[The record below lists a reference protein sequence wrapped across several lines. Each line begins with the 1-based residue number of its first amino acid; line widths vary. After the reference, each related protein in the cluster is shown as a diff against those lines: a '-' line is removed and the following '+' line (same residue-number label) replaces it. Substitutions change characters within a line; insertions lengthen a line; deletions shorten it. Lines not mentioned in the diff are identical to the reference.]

1 MSEKCTYI
9 DSREYVSRRG
19 AIEKHEIFDVG
30 LKGGGRL
37 HRFKNHGGV
46 DYSAIYVG
54 DEEYVSH
61 ERRRESD
68 MIRWW
73 NESSIQI

>member
-1 MSEKCTYI
+1 MSEKYTYI
-9 DSREYVSRRG
+9 DTRDYING
-19 AIEKHEIFDVG
+19 GWIEKHEIFDAG
-30 LKGGGRL
+30 LNGGARL
-37 HRFKNHGGV
+37 HRFENRAGV

-61 ERRRESD
+61 ARRRESD